1 MERQTSSTPS
11 MNSCS
16 GDAGEVK
23 FIWKRVHN
31 RWRSG
36 ASLTNEI
43 VQKAMTERFSSVP
56 WDPNMLDD
64 DKLPTVKNFP
74 LYHLPDGDVKALEG
88 LEAGFIYFYPAPY
101 RHVLN
106 H

>member
-1 MERQTSSTPS
+1 
-11 MNSCS
+11 
-16 GDAGEVK
+16 
-23 FIWKRVHN
+23 
-31 RWRSG
+31 
-36 ASLTNEI
+36 
-43 VQKAMTERFSSVP
+43 MTERFSSVP

-64 DKLPTVKNFP
+64 DKLPTIKNFP